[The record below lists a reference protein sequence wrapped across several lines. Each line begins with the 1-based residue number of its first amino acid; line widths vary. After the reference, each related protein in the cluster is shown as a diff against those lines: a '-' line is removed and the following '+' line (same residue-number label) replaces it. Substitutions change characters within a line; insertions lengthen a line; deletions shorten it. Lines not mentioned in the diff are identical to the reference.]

1 MSDSIDILKTAKD
14 PEILK
19 EINALADKVKQ
30 NQSSAKEDDT
40 TAFDK
45 RRKNIFM
52 GLFLILCV
60 LSYISFNYATYL
72 FGFALGLL
80 VTTFSLLAY
89 EWLDEIYFKPYTIG
103 KLGEDA
109 KAIAIFFF
117 ALIYLFISSLEFGD
131 RWIGGQSNTSIE
143 ENRIEVPAQQPEYP
157 TADTT
162 APPVRIELRGGNG
175 EPTYK

>member
-30 NQSSAKEDDT
+30 NQSSEKETDN

-52 GLFLILCV
+52 VLILLFGG
-60 LSYISFNYATYL
+60 LSYLTFIYATPL

-103 KLGEDA
+103 KLGEDPIA
-109 KAIAIFFF
+109 LAIFFA

-162 APPVRIELRGGNG
+162 SPPVRIELRGGNG
-175 EPTYK
+175 DPTYK